1 MQRKLRKRG
10 GVLFL
15 LGASGL
21 MLALLL
27 GLSHSATIPAESPE
41 QLFQRG
47 SFEEAAQQW
56 QALAESYAQ
65 AKRPLEQSDA
75 LVALSQAYL
84 ALGHYTKAAQ
94 QLELAL
100 ALLHPLND
108 RVREATVLGALGHV
122 YLAAGQREAAESY
135 LHDGL
140 SLARD
145 LHDPGRTAIMLNNLG
160 TLHAWQQQDEEALK
174 AFTES
179 RALAETAKLPLVAV
193 QATLNASK
201 ASLRLKV
208 QAALKEKVPR
218 SSLTPD
224 EIREPRSW
232 MDQAAQRLRTLPPS
246 HDKAYGLITL
256 GLGYAD
262 LGARVAGERDRL
274 LVQAASALEEAGEV
288 GKAIGDKRASSYAFG
303 FRGRLY
309 EQARRVDEALL
320 LTRLAVANAQQVNAS
335 ESLYRWEWQTG
346 RLLKQQGKLK
356 EAVEAY
362 ERAVEI
368 IKTIRPELTAGSAGL
383 GGSFRESAGSVFV
396 ELADLYLRL
405 TDNTNSYLVQ
415 ARDAIELSKA
425 AELRDYFHDDC
436 VDLLRARTTSL
447 KDVSKTAAVIY
458 PVLLPDRTELLVDL
472 PDGLHRVTVPVG
484 AERLTQEVRQLRRF
498 LEKRTTQ
505 QYLRPARQLYDW
517 LIRPLESSLKAF
529 PLDTLVI
536 VPDGPLRTIPMAA
549 LHDGKDF
556 LIRKYAVATTPGLTL
571 TDARPLRRDDA
582 KVLAAGLT
590 VAVQGF
596 SALPYVESEL
606 GEIEKLYGSR
616 TLVNDAFRSSALEQE
631 LRDTRFAV
639 VHVAS
644 HAKFESRAQDTFLLT
659 FDSKVTMDELNRLIG
674 VFRFRDDP
682 LELLTLSACETAAG
696 DDRAALG
703 LAGVAIK
710 AGARS
715 ALATLWY
722 VSDAATSEL
731 VAEFYR
737 QLRNPTLSK
746 AQALQRAQLMMLDD
760 PVGRHPGYWAPF
772 LLISNW
778 L

>member
-1 MQRKLRKRG
+1 M
-10 GVLFL
+10 
-15 LGASGL
+15 SGL
-21 MLALLL
+21 ALALLM
-27 GLSHSATIPAESPE
+27 GQSHSAEGPADSPG
-41 QLFQRG
+41 LLYQRG
-47 SFEEAAQQW
+47 AFEEAAQQW
-56 QALAESYAQ
+56 QALAESHAQ
-65 AKRPLEQSDA
+65 GKRPLEQSDA
-75 LVALSQAYL
+75 LVGLAQAYL

-108 RVREATVLGALGHV
+108 KVREATVLGALGHV
-122 YLAAGQREAAESY
+122 YLAAGQRDAAESY

-140 SLARD
+140 SLARE
-145 LHDPGRTAIMLNNLG
+145 LNDPARTSVLLNNLG

-174 AFTES
+174 QFTES
-179 RALAETAKLPLVAV
+179 RALADKAGLPLVAI
-193 QATLNASK
+193 QAMLNAGRS
-201 ASLRLKV
+201 SLRLGRLPE
-208 QAALKEKVPR
+208 A
-218 SSLTPD
+218 
-224 EIREPRSW
+224 RSW
-232 MDQAAQRLRTLPPS
+232 LDQAADRLRPLPPS
-246 HDKAYGLITL
+246 HEKAYAMITL

-262 LGARVAGERDRL
+262 LGGRIPAERDRL
-274 LVQAASALEEAGEV
+274 LVQAASVLEEAGEA
-288 GKAIGDKRASSYAFG
+288 GKAIGDKRATSYAFG
-303 FRGRLY
+303 YRGRLY
-309 EQARRVDEALL
+309 EQAGRVEDALL
-320 LTRLAVANAQQVNAS
+320 LTRLALADAQQVNAA

-346 RLLKQQGKLK
+346 RLLTQQGKLK
-356 EAVEAY
+356 EAVAAY
-362 ERAVEI
+362 ENAVEI
-368 IKTIRPELTAGSAGL
+368 IKTIRPELTAGAAGV
-383 GGSFRESAGSVFV
+383 GGSFRESAGAVFV

-405 TDNTNSYLVQ
+405 TDKTNSYLVQ

-436 VDLLRARTTSL
+436 VDLLRSRMTSL
-447 KDVSKTAAVIY
+447 KDVSRTAAVIY
-458 PVLLPDRTELLVDL
+458 PILLPDRTELLVDL
-472 PDGLHRVTVPVG
+472 PDGLRRVTVPVG
-484 AERLTQEVRQLRRF
+484 AERLTQEVRQLRRL

-505 QYLRPARQLYDW
+505 EYLRPARQLYDW
-517 LIRPLESSLKAF
+517 LIRPLEPSFKTF

-549 LHDGKDF
+549 LHDGKNF

-571 TDARPLRRDDA
+571 TDARPLRREGV
-582 KVLAAGLT
+582 KVLGAGLT

-606 GEIEKLYGSR
+606 GELEKLYGSR

-631 LRDTRFAV
+631 LRETRFAV

-659 FDSKVTMDELNRLIG
+659 FDDKVTMDRLNALIG

-722 VSDAATSEL
+722 VSDVATSEL

-737 QLRNPTLSK
+737 QLRKPALSK

-772 LLISNW
+772 LLIGNW

>member
-1 MQRKLRKRG
+1 MKRRPSREHARA
-10 GVLFL
+10 LFL
-15 LGASGL
+15 LGASC
-21 MLALLL
+21 LALVLLL
-27 GLSHSATIPAESPE
+27 GQSRSAAVPAESPE

-65 AKRPLEQSDA
+65 AKQPLEQSDA

-84 ALGHYTKAAQ
+84 SLGHYTKAAQ

-122 YLAAGQREAAESY
+122 YLAAGQRDAALAY
-135 LHDGL
+135 LTDGL
-140 SLARD
+140 SLARE
-145 LHDPGRTAIMLNNLG
+145 LNDPARTSVMLNNLG

-174 AFTES
+174 AFAES
-179 RALAETAKLPLVAV
+179 RALAETANLPLVAV
-193 QATLNASK
+193 QATLNEGRS
-201 ASLRLKV
+201 SLRLGRIPE
-208 QAALKEKVPR
+208 AR
-218 SSLTPD
+218 SL
-224 EIREPRSW
+224 
-232 MDQAAQRLRTLPPS
+232 MDQAAPRLRALPPS
-246 HDKAYGLITL
+246 HERAYVLITL

-262 LGARVAGERDRL
+262 LGARVSGERDRL

-288 GKAIGDKRASSYAFG
+288 GKAIGDKRATSYAFG

-309 EQARRVDEALL
+309 EQDRRVEEALL
-320 LTRLAVANAQQVNAS
+320 LTRLAIADAQQVNAA

-346 RLLKQQGKLK
+346 RLLTQQGKLK
-356 EAVEAY
+356 EAVAAY

-405 TDNTNSYLVQ
+405 TDNANSYLVQ

-436 VDLLRARTTSL
+436 VDLLRSRTTSL

-458 PVLLPDRTELLVDL
+458 PILLPDRTELLVDL

-517 LIRPLESSLKAF
+517 LIRPLEPSFKTF

-571 TDARPLRRDDA
+571 TDARPLRREDA
-582 KVLAAGLT
+582 KVLGAGLT

-596 SALPYVESEL
+596 SALPFVESEL
-606 GEIEKLYGSR
+606 GELEKLYGSR

-631 LRDTRFAV
+631 LRETRFAV

-659 FDSKVTMDELNRLIG
+659 FDSKVTMDELNKLIG

-722 VSDAATSEL
+722 VSDVATSEL

-737 QLRNPTLSK
+737 QLRKPALSK
-746 AQALQRAQLMMLDD
+746 AMALQRAQLMMLDD

>member
-1 MQRKLRKRG
+1 
-10 GVLFL
+10 V
-15 LGASGL
+15 S
-21 MLALLL
+21 
-27 GLSHSATIPAESPE
+27 AESPE

-47 SFEEAAQQW
+47 AFEEAAQQW
-56 QALAESYAQ
+56 QALAESHAQ
-65 AKRPLEQSDA
+65 AKEPLEQSDA

-108 RVREATVLGALGHV
+108 KLREAAVLGALGHV
-122 YLAAGQREAAESY
+122 YLAAGQRDAAESY

-140 SLARD
+140 SLARE
-145 LHDPGRTAIMLNNLG
+145 LNDPARTSILLNNLG

-174 AFTES
+174 EFTES
-179 RALAETAKLPLVAV
+179 RALAEKGNLPLVAV
-193 QATLNASK
+193 QAMLNEGRS
-201 ASLRLKV
+201 SLRLGRFPE
-208 QAALKEKVPR
+208 AR
-218 SSLTPD
+218 SL
-224 EIREPRSW
+224 
-232 MDQAAQRLRTLPPS
+232 MDQAAPRLRALPPS
-246 HDKAYGLITL
+246 HERAYGLITL

-262 LGARVAGERDRL
+262 LGARVPGERGRL
-274 LVQAASALEEAGEV
+274 NKTAVSVLEEAGEV
-288 GKAIGDKRASSYAFG
+288 GKAIGDKRATSYAFG

-309 EQARRVDEALL
+309 EQDRRVEEALL
-320 LTRLAVANAQQVNAS
+320 LTRLALADAQQANAP

-346 RLLKQQGKLK
+346 RLLARQGKLK
-356 EAVEAY
+356 DAVAAY

-368 IKTIRPELTAGSAGL
+368 IKTIRPELTAGAAGV
-383 GGSFRESAGSVFV
+383 GGSSRESAGSVFV

-405 TDNTNSYLVQ
+405 TDKTHSYLVQ

-436 VDLLRARTTSL
+436 VDLLRSRMTSL
-447 KDVSKTAAVIY
+447 EQVSRTAAVIY
-458 PVLLPDRTELLVDL
+458 PILLPDRTELLVDL
-472 PDGLHRVTVPVG
+472 PDGLRRVTVPVG
-484 AERLTQEVRQLRRF
+484 AERLTQEVRRFRRF

-517 LIRPLESSLKAF
+517 LIRPLEPSFKTF

-536 VPDGPLRTIPMAA
+536 VPDGPLRTIPLAA

-571 TDARPLRRDDA
+571 TDARPLRREDA
-582 KVLAAGLT
+582 KVLGAGLS

-596 SALPYVESEL
+596 PALPYVEAEL
-606 GEIEKLYGSR
+606 GELEKLYGSR
-616 TLVNDAFRSSALEQE
+616 TLVNDSFRSSALEQE
-631 LRDTRFAV
+631 LRETRFAV

-659 FDSKVTMDELNRLIG
+659 FDDKVTMDRLNALIG

-722 VSDAATSEL
+722 ISDVATSEL

-737 QLRNPTLSK
+737 QLRNPALSK

>member
-1 MQRKLRKRG
+1 MQRKLRKRA

-15 LGASGL
+15 LRTSGL
-21 MLALLL
+21 ALALLL
-27 GLSHSATIPAESPE
+27 GQSHSAAIPAESPE

-47 SFEEAAQQW
+47 AFEEAAQEW
-56 QALAESYAQ
+56 QVLAESYAQ
-65 AKRPLEQSDA
+65 AKRPLQQSDA
-75 LVALSQAYL
+75 LVALAQAYL

-108 RVREATVLGALGHV
+108 RLREVTVLGALGHV
-122 YLAAGQREAAESY
+122 YLAAGQRDAAEAY
-135 LHDGL
+135 LNDGL
-140 SLARD
+140 SLARE
-145 LHDPGRTAIMLNNLG
+145 LHDPGRTAIILNNLG

-174 AFTES
+174 KFTES
-179 RALAETAKLPLVAV
+179 RALAETANLPLVAV
-193 QATLNASK
+193 HATLNAGK
-201 ASLRLKV
+201 ASLRLGRIPE
-208 QAALKEKVPR
+208 A
-218 SSLTPD
+218 
-224 EIREPRSW
+224 RSW
-232 MDQAAQRLRTLPPS
+232 MDQAAQRVRALPPS

-262 LGARVAGERDRL
+262 LGGRVAGERDRL
-274 LVQAASALEEAGEV
+274 LVQAASALEEASEV
-288 GKAIGDKRASSYAFG
+288 GKTIGDKRASSYAFG

-309 EQARRVDEALL
+309 EQARRVEEALL
-320 LTRLAVANAQQVNAS
+320 LTRHAVANAQQVNAS

-356 EAVEAY
+356 EAVAAY
-362 ERAVEI
+362 ERASEI
-368 IKTIRPELTAGSAGL
+368 ARTIRPELTAGAGDL
-383 GGSFRESAGSVFV
+383 AGSFRESAGRIFF
-396 ELADLYLRL
+396 ELADLSLQLADKTQDQAQVR
-405 TDNTNSYLVQ
+405 SHLVR
-415 ARDAIELSKA
+415 AREAVELFKA
-425 AELRDYFHDDC
+425 SELRDYFQDDC
-436 VDLLRARTTSL
+436 VDMLRSRTTSL
-447 KDVSKTAAVIY
+447 DQVSKTTAVLY
-458 PVLLPDRTELLVDL
+458 PILLPDRTELLVSL
-472 PDGLHRVTVPVG
+472 PDGLRRVTVPVG
-484 AERLTQEVRQLRRF
+484 AERLTQEVRAFRRL
-498 LEKRTTQ
+498 LEKRTTN
-505 QYLRPARQLYDW
+505 QYLPHARQLYDW
-517 LIRPLESSLKAF
+517 LIRPLEPSLKAF

-536 VPDGPLRTIPMAA
+536 VPDGPLRTIPLAA

-556 LIRKYAVATTPGLTL
+556 LIRRYAVATTPGLTL
-571 TDARPLRRDDA
+571 TDARPFRRDDA

-596 SALPYVESEL
+596 SALPYIESEL
-606 GEIEKLYGSR
+606 GELQKLYGSR
-616 TLVNDAFRSSALEQE
+616 TLVNAAFSSSALGKE
-631 LRDTRFAV
+631 LSDNRFAI

-644 HAKFESRAQDTFLLT
+644 HATFGARPQDTFLLT
-659 FDSKVTMDELNRLIG
+659 FDGQVTMDKLNELIG

-715 ALATLWY
+715 ALATLWS

-737 QLRNPTLSK
+737 QLRNPGLSK
-746 AQALQRAQLMMLDD
+746 AVALQRAQLAMLDD
-760 PVGRHPGYWAPF
+760 PIGRHPGYWAPF
-772 LLISNW
+772 LLLNNW

>member
-1 MQRKLRKRG
+1 M
-10 GVLFL
+10 L
-15 LGASGL
+15 LCASAL
-21 MLALLL
+21 ALALLL
-27 GLSHSATIPAESPE
+27 GYSHSAAVPAESPE

-47 SFEEAAQQW
+47 AFEEAAQQW
-56 QALAESYAQ
+56 QALAESHAQ
-65 AKRPLEQSDA
+65 AKRPLERSDA
-75 LVALSQAYL
+75 LVGLAQAYL
-84 ALGHYTKAAQ
+84 SLGHYTKAAQ

-122 YLAAGQREAAESY
+122 YLAAGQRDAALSY
-135 LHDGL
+135 LTDGL
-140 SLARD
+140 SLARE
-145 LHDPGRTAIMLNNLG
+145 LNDPARTAVLLNNLG

-174 AFTES
+174 QFTES
-179 RALAETAKLPLVAV
+179 RALADTAKLPLVAV
-193 QATLNASK
+193 QAMLNAGKS
-201 ASLRLKV
+201 SLRLGR
-208 QAALKEKVPR
+208 VP
-218 SSLTPD
+218 
-224 EIREPRSW
+224 EARSW
-232 MDQAAQRLRTLPPS
+232 MDQAARHLRPLPPS
-246 HDKAYGLITL
+246 HEKAYGLITL
-256 GLGYAD
+256 GMGYAD
-262 LGARVAGERDRL
+262 LGARLAGERDRL
-274 LVQAASALEEAGEV
+274 LVRAASVLEEAGEV
-288 GKAIGDKRASSYAFG
+288 GKAIGDKRATSYAFG

-309 EQARRVDEALL
+309 EQARRVEDALL
-320 LTRLAVANAQQVNAS
+320 LTRLAVADAQQVNAS

-356 EAVEAY
+356 DAVAAY
-362 ERAVEI
+362 QRAVEI
-368 IKTIRPELTAGSAGL
+368 IKTIRPELTAGGGGL

-405 TDNTNSYLVQ
+405 TDKTNSYLVE

-436 VDLLRARTTSL
+436 VDLLRSRMTSL
-447 KDVSKTAAVIY
+447 EQVSKTTAVIY
-458 PVLLPDRTELLVDL
+458 PILLPDRTELLVSL
-472 PDGLHRVTVPVG
+472 PDGLRRVTVPVG
-484 AERLTQEVRQLRRF
+484 VERLTQEVRQFRRF

-517 LIRPLESSLKAF
+517 LIRPLEPSLKAF

-556 LIRKYAVATTPGLTL
+556 LIRKYAIATTPGLTL

-606 GEIEKLYGSR
+606 SEIEKLYGSR
-616 TLVNDAFRSSALEQE
+616 MLVNDAFRSSALEQE
-631 LRDTRFAV
+631 LRETQFAV

-644 HAKFESRAQDTFLLT
+644 HAKFESRAADTFLLT
-659 FDSKVTMDELNRLIG
+659 FDDKVTMDQLNELIG

-722 VSDAATSEL
+722 ISDVATSEL
-731 VAEFYR
+731 VGEFYR
-737 QLRNPTLSK
+737 QLRKPTLSK
-746 AQALQRAQLMMLDD
+746 AMALQRAQLMMLDD

-772 LLISNW
+772 LLIGNW